1 MFQKLIRTW
10 PVWFT
15 LPVRLGLGL
24 VFIGH
29 GAQKVFGAWGGPG
42 LTAFMENQGRPAPLG
57 LRPTWLWMAAAALSE
72 LLGGLLVLAGFL
84 TRVGALSIL
93 FVMLV
98 AVFGVHWSRGFFQPG
113 GYEYAF
119 TLALM
124 CVSLLISGG
133 GRFSLDDAL
142 MDPRNRRR

>member
-1 MFQKLIRTW
+1 MFRRLIATSPTW
-10 PVWFT
+10 VA
-15 LPVRLGLGL
+15 LPLRLALGA

-29 GAQKVFGAWGGPG
+29 GAQKVFGVWGGPG
-42 LTAFMENQGRPAPLG
+42 LAKFTAGAAPLG
-57 LRPTWLWMAAAALSE
+57 LEPSYLWMGAAAFAE
-72 LLGGLLVLAGFL
+72 LVGGALVLAGLL
-84 TRVGALSIL
+84 TRLGALLLIP
-93 FVMLV
+93 VMLV